1 MCVCGCTQLETRV
14 AVVLPSIAHP
24 ARGLSMNSSHSCH
37 TCAHMQESGM
47 SERNDGGE
55 ERGRGVLLA
64 QVLPHDK
71 QSGGGKYRLFTYK
84 SETID

>member
-47 SERNDGGE
+47 SERNDGGRRE
-55 ERGRGVLLA
+55 GGVSCSLKCCLTTNRA
-64 QVLPHDK
+64 AEG
-71 QSGGGKYRLFTYK
+71 S
-84 SETID
+84 IDCSHIKVKP